1 MGGYKG
7 NFGGRGGF
15 GGGGNNMQALLKQAQ
30 QMQQQ
35 MEKAQ
40 EELEE
45 TEVSGT
51 SGGGLVEVTMNGK
64 KEMLSVKIQ
73 PEAVDPEDVEMLEDT
88 VMAAVNE
95 ALRLAA
101 ETTEKEMGK
110 LTGGFNIPGL
120 F

>member
-51 SGGGLVEVTMNGK
+51 SGGGLVEVIMNGK
-64 KEMLSVKIQ
+64 KEMLSIKIQ
-73 PEAVDPEDVEMLEDT
+73 PEAVDPEDVETLED
-88 VMAAVNE
+88 
-95 ALRLAA
+95 LILAA
-101 ETTEKEMGK
+101 YRSAMQQADALEKEK
-110 LTGGFNIPGL
+110 LGPLAGGFGAL
-120 F
+120 